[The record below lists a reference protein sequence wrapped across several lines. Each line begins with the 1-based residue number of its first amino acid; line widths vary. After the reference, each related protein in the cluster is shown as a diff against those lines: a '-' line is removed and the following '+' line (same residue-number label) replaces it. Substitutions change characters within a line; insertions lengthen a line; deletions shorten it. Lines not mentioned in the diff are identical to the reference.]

1 MMALR
6 GDGTSVEGPPT
17 HSHRLSRA
25 MSALLESVRLAIRAR
40 HYSPRTEASYVGWI
54 KRYVRHAGMRHP
66 AKCGED
72 DIRQFLEHLASERKV
87 SASTQ
92 NQARAA
98 IVFLYRIVL
107 QRPIGE
113 TPAVARAKAG
123 ARIPNVL
130 EPDEVRQV
138 LAHLKGDSRLVVMLL
153 YGAGLRLMEALTL
166 RVKDVDLQRCVLTIH
181 AAKGNKDRRTVL
193 PARLVDLLHERIEKG
208 RHRHLV
214 DCARG
219 GGHVPLPDALERKYP
234 GLARDWRWNWVF
246 PATREYRDRASGLRM
261 RYHLYPT
268 TVQRAIA
275 SAASAS
281 GINKRASAHTFRHS
295 FATHLLRAGYDIRT
309 VQELL
314 GHRDVSTTMIY
325 LHVLD
330 KGPGVR
336 SPLDALPGA

>member
-1 MMALR
+1 MKIGYGGR
-6 GDGTSVEGPPT
+6 Q
-17 HSHRLSRA
+17 
-25 MSALLESVRLAIRAR
+25 
-40 HYSPRTEASYVGWI
+40 
-54 KRYVRHAGMRHP
+54 
-66 AKCGED
+66 ED
-72 DIRQFLEHLASERKV
+72 DVRRFLEHLASERRV

-98 IVFLYRIVL
+98 IVLLYRAVL
-107 QRPIGE
+107 QLPIGE

-123 ARIPNVL
+123 ARVPNVL
-130 EPDEVRQV
+130 DPDEVRQV
-138 LAHLKGDSRLVVMLL
+138 LSHLNGDARLVVMLL

-166 RVKDVDLQRCVLTIH
+166 RVKDVDLKRCVLSIH

-193 PARLVDLLHERIEKG
+193 PARLVDLLGERIEKG
-208 RHRHLV
+208 RQRHLL

-219 GGHVPLPDALERKYP
+219 GGYVPLPDALERKYP
-234 GLARDWRWNWVF
+234 GLARDWRWSWVF
-246 PATREYRDRASGLRM
+246 PATREYRDRVSRLRM

-268 TVQRAIA
+268 TVQRAIT
-275 SAASAS
+275 AAAAAS
-281 GINKRASAHTFRHS
+281 GINKRVSAHTFRHS

-336 SPLDALPGA
+336 SPLDALSGA